1 MSKRIREGNKAVHAV
16 RQKIQ
21 KKFFSDK
28 MSMSMVETDKDKDE
42 KAKTNLKVG
51 EKFTDREGKVWYR
64 TENGTIMNESRVGFY
79 GTPMFCPKCEK
90 IMGGKESRLN
100 NQTWKRFG
108 HCFDCQLTKEQK
120 LRVEGKLD
128 DYYEDN
134 KKRNIESY
142 ARDMEEL
149 LMDAIMSKKDEE
161 IKKVI
166 SSSEGDMQVWRG
178 MGITDEEIEKFQN
191 FIDKMRKKLGKDIET
206 KNDKKDE

>member
-1 MSKRIREGNKAVHAV
+1 
-16 RQKIQ
+16 
-21 KKFFSDK
+21 
-28 MSMSMVETDKDKDE
+28 
-42 KAKTNLKVG
+42 
-51 EKFTDREGKVWYR
+51 
-64 TENGTIMNESRVGFY
+64 
-79 GTPMFCPKCEK
+79 
-90 IMGGKESRLN
+90 
-100 NQTWKRFG
+100 KRFG

-166 SSSEGDMQVWRG
+166 SSSEGDVQVWRG